1 MIVPSGHFLTR
12 NRFIN
17 VGDVVIVKNKKDKYY
32 GHFASVV
39 KVTKKRIFIL
49 LPDGVTNRKRKNLM
63 KAADHS
69 LLPPV

>member
-1 MIVPSGHFLTR
+1 MITPSGHFLTR

-17 VGDVVIVKNKKDKYY
+17 VGDIVIVKNKKDKYY
-32 GHFASVV
+32 GYYAAVV

-49 LPDGVTNRKRKNLM
+49 LPDGVTNRKRTNLV

-69 LLPPV
+69 LLPSV